1 MPTLDQLVV
10 ATTLSG
16 AEKSW
21 RLERLEALGDAI
33 LKFVVTL
40 GVFVNRSLTKML
52 VELGLIRVNQETLT
66 LIL

>member
-1 MPTLDQLVV
+1 MPTLDQMVV

-21 RLERLEALGDAI
+21 SLERLEALGDAI

-40 GVFVNRSLTKML
+40 GVFVNRSLT
-52 VELGLIRVNQETLT
+52 
-66 LIL
+66 